1 MTMHITDRSRMI
13 GLETG
18 IDPLFY
24 GGEIDPLPPPSYKLA
39 QF

>member
-13 GLETG
+13 RLATG
-18 IDPLFY
+18 SGAVFY